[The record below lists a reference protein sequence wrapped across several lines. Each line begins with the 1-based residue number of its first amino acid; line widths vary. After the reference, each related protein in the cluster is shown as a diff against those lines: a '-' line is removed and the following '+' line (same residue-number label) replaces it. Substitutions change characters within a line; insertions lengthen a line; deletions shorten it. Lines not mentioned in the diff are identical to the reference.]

1 MGLHDRD
8 YMREPERR
16 PWDFLRWLTAL
27 HWIVWANVIVF
38 ILQFIFQAGVRTVTD
53 ESGYEQTI
61 PLGGVSVDGLAQGRF
76 WTAITYMFVHSGPLH
91 LVANMFM
98 VWFAGKRVMAL
109 LGQRHFLNI
118 YFLSGLV
125 GAAAELMVRAYA
137 EGDTQIPIV
146 GASACAFG
154 LVLALAVMF
163 PEEQIT
169 ALIYFVL
176 PVRARLWTMA
186 MVMVAVTAAMG
197 LFFLFFFND
206 SRGAQMANFA
216 HLGGAF
222 MGWYYM
228 RLIGYGGGA
237 MSSERLW
244 RERDPRSLARRPEV
258 VRARRRRLAENI
270 DMEAAA
276 DKTASPPDLI
286 REEVDPILDKISE
299 QGIASLTEEER
310 RILERASREIGRN
323 KPGF

>member
-8 YMREPERR
+8 YMREPEHR
-16 PWDFLRWLTAL
+16 PWDFLKRLSAL

-38 ILQFIFQAGVRTVTD
+38 ILQFIFQVGARTVVD
-53 ESGYEQTI
+53 ESGFELSI
-61 PLGGVSVDGLAQGRF
+61 PQGGVSVDGLAAGRF
-76 WTAITYMFVHSGPLH
+76 WTAFTYMFVHDGPLH
-91 LVANMFM
+91 LVANMLM
-98 VWFAGKRVMAL
+98 VWFAGKRVMEL
-109 LGQRHFLNI
+109 LGQRHFINI

-125 GAAAELMVRAYA
+125 GAAAELMVRAYVK
-137 EGDTQIPIV
+137 GDTQIPIV

-154 LVLALAVMF
+154 LVLSLAVMF

-176 PVRARLWTMA
+176 PVKARLWTMA
-186 MVMVAVTAAMG
+186 VVMVVVTAALG
-197 LFFLFFFND
+197 LFFLFFETD

-237 MSSERLW
+237 MNAERLW
-244 RERDPRSLARRPEV
+244 RERDARSFARRPEM

-270 DMEAAA
+270 DLGAATEKNVA
-276 DKTASPPDLI
+276 QGDLI

-310 RILERASREIGRN
+310 RILDRASRELG
-323 KPGF
+323 KPGKR